1 VTPASLGSVLASPAY
16 MCFYV
21 KRHLEYKPYTTP
33 TYVVTR
39 ETEAVREKEMER
51 EKQLARIK
59 EFEEA
64 LLATV

>member
-1 VTPASLGSVLASPAY
+1 MTPASLGSVLALPAY

-21 KRHLEYKPYTTP
+21 KRHLEYKLYTTP

-51 EKQLARIK
+51 EKEK
-59 EFEEA
+59 G
-64 LLATV
+64 V